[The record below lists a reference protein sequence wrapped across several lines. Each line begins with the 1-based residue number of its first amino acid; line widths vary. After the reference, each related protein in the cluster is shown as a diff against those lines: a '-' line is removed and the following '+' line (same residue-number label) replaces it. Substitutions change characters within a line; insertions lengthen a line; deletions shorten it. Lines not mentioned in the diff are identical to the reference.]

1 MTPKDWTLLV
11 IAEAGEQPVQPV
23 QLQKALFLISRNLR
37 RRDLTTSGFYA
48 FTPYDYGPF
57 CSTIYSDAEEL
68 ETEGL
73 VFISRPPES
82 RYRTYRATE
91 AGLQR
96 ASGLKSELSAQ
107 ATTYLTRVVEFVQKH
122 SFNELVSAIY
132 KAYPDMK
139 ANSVFQE

>member
-11 IAEAGEQPVQPV
+11 IAEAEHPVQPV
-23 QLQKALFLISRNLR
+23 QLQKALFLISRNLP
-37 RRDLTTSGFYA
+37 RRDLATPGFYT
-48 FTPYDYGPF
+48 FSPYDYGPF
-57 CSTIYSDAEEL
+57 CSTVYGDAEEL

-73 VFISRPPES
+73 VFISRPPET
-82 RYRTYRATE
+82 RYKTYRATD

-96 ASGLKSELSAQ
+96 ALGLKSELSSQ
-107 ATTYLTRVVEFVQKH
+107 ATTYLQRVVEFTQTH